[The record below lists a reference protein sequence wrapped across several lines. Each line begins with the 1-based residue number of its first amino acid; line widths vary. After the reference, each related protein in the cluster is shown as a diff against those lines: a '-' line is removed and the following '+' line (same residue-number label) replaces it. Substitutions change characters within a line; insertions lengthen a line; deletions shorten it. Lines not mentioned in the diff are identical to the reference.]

1 MEEPSSRVE
10 ASVPPIQSTT
20 VRLLTSKSE
29 LERVASSLRQRR
41 LGLSAELDRLVEPPE
56 SGASVGFGKRVGD
69 GTTEA
74 VERISSTATARSI
87 FASIEAIDSALASI
101 EAGTYG
107 VCENCGGEIPPA
119 RLEALPATSVCVDCA
134 RL

>member
-1 MEEPSSRVE
+1 
-10 ASVPPIQSTT
+10 
-20 VRLLTSKSE
+20 
-29 LERVASSLRQRR
+29 
-41 LGLSAELDRLVEPPE
+41 LDRLVEPPE

-87 FASIEAIDSALASI
+87 FASIEAIDSALANI

>member
-1 MEEPSSRVE
+1 M
-10 ASVPPIQSTT
+10 
-20 VRLLTSKSE
+20 
-29 LERVASSLRQRR
+29 
-41 LGLSAELDRLVEPPE
+41 DRLVEPPE
-56 SGASVGFGKRVGD
+56 SGATVGFGKRVGD

-74 VERISSTATARSI
+74 VERITSTATARSI

-119 RLEALPATSVCVDCA
+119 RLEALPATSMCVDCA